1 MELARAI
8 VAVARGNGLAC
19 EALIT
24 DMDQVLGRTA
34 GNAVEVREALGV
46 LTHPREA
53 EPRLVEVTLALCATL
68 LRLGG
73 LHPTTR
79 RPARPPARRS
89 PPARRPSAS
98 PACASRSAARP
109 ICVDDPDRHLPR
121 APHVLEVFPR
131 GTGRVRA
138 IAVRDVGV
146 AVLELGGGRRRE
158 DDAIDHAVGL
168 VDVAGLGEEVGPGG
182 RPLAVV
188 HARDAGGRAGRR
200 ARARGVR
207 GRRRR
212 PRAAAHRAGGRRSR
226 DRRSP
231 SCTSTSRRPR
241 RPKLVRRLA
250 ARNGLEIPPGTI
262 DGDRY
267 VWTDFLDFLRTF
279 DRAVTVVRTA
289 EDYRD
294 ITFEYLQA
302 CAAEGAIYVEVTASP
317 DHADQ
322 AGLSYGDMVAGVAQ
336 GIDDAR
342 AASGIESR
350 IVVTAVRNFGTERA
364 EWVARTAAAQ
374 PHPYVTGFG
383 LAGDEA
389 GFPPGPFA
397 RAYEIAH
404 AAGLGL
410 TCHAGEWAGPESV
423 RGALALPGPVTRLG
437 HGVRAVEDPRS
448 CASWPSAA
456 PCSRSVR
463 RRTSCSTPTRATGS
477 TRSRVLRDAGVR
489 VTLGSDDPPY
499 WEATSAASTRS
510 PAREWGLDDD
520 ALRAVTTTAIEAAFV
535 PDPLRSTLLARI
547 PQ

>member
-1 MELARAI
+1 VIALAELH
-8 VAVARGNGLAC
+8 VHL
-19 EALIT
+19 EA
-24 DMDQVLGRTA
+24 TA
-34 GNAVEVREALGV
+34 TPE
-46 LTHPREA
+46 
-53 EPRLVEVTLALCATL
+53 
-68 LRLGG
+68 
-73 LHPTTR
+73 
-79 RPARPPARRS
+79 
-89 PPARRPSAS
+89 
-98 PACASRSAARP
+98 
-109 ICVDDPDRHLPR
+109 
-121 APHVLEVFPR
+121 
-131 GTGRVRA
+131 
-138 IAVRDVGV
+138 
-146 AVLELGGGRRRE
+146 
-158 DDAIDHAVGL
+158 
-168 VDVAGLGEEVGPGG
+168 
-182 RPLAVV
+182 
-188 HARDAGGRAGRR
+188 
-200 ARARGVR
+200 
-207 GRRRR
+207 
-212 PRAAAHRAGGRRSR
+212 
-226 DRRSP
+226 
-231 SCTSTSRRPR
+231 
-241 RPKLVRRLA
+241 LVRRLA

-364 EWVARTAAAQ
+364 EWVARTATAQ

-397 RAYEIAH
+397 HAYEIAH

-423 RGALALPGPVTRLG
+423 RGALSLPGPVTRLG
-437 HGVRAVEDPRS
+437 HGVRAVEDPGLVRELAERGTVLEVCPTS
-448 CASWPSAA
+448 NVVLDAYPSYREH
-456 PCSRSVR
+456 PF
-463 RRTSCSTPTRATGS
+463 P
-477 TRSRVLRDAGVR
+477 VLRDAGVR

-499 WEATSAASTRS
+499 WGATVGGEYAV
-510 PAREWGLDDD
+510 ARAHWGLDDD

-535 PDPLRSTLLARI
+535 PEPLRSTLLARI
-547 PQ
+547 TQ